1 MRRDVGEVFPEI
13 EAAPARAAVACVRRR
28 DGRGA
33 GGRHAEIA
41 EVLGV
46 SALSV
51 RRCYFSGQTVKGP
64 HSLLR
69 ARGLDPRVTKK
80 RRTS

>member
-1 MRRDVGEVFPEI
+1 MRRDVGEVFPEV

-28 DGRGA
+28 DE
-33 GGRHAEIA
+33 GGGGQHAEIA

-51 RRCYFSGQTVKGP
+51 CRCYFSGQTVKGP

-69 ARGLDPRVTKK
+69 ARGLDPRVTEK